1 MLCSNSLTW
10 RRATLSNLRV
20 CPCPRQATHAS
31 SAALAVS
38 VGWWTGETA
47 LALSDAGG
55 GVGLARLP
63 GYGSL
68 LAGRAEALR
77 YAPGGFAW
85 FAGLKGWFPT
95 ATRRRDLVELERV
108 PSQRAGLAA
117 RCTLCWVVW
126 LALEVRVNDM
136 TGSVQMK
143 QAAAR
148 RPL

>member
-1 MLCSNSLTW
+1 M
-10 RRATLSNLRV
+10 

-68 LAGRAEALR
+68 LAGKGEALR
-77 YAPGGFAW
+77 YAPGGLR
-85 FAGLKGWFPT
+85 GLVGCKECFS
-95 ATRRRDLVELERV
+95 TRSSWSGCHT
-108 PSQRAGLAA
+108 PRAGLLERWTQFRAM
-117 RCTLCWVVW
+117 C
-126 LALEVRVNDM
+126 LAPANAVE
-136 TGSVQMK
+136 
-143 QAAAR
+143 
-148 RPL
+148 